1 MKPTNQFLSSLP
13 SRKPEQISDGYEFL
27 ATTIDTT
34 TLNLRKLN
42 QWLEAM
48 PEMLVNKQSAVPGE
62 SLRKAYEQFARA
74 SDAMTAEMV
83 ANAEALKKLYETI
96 QLIEEYGSTSKPVS
110 NK

>member
-1 MKPTNQFLSSLP
+1 MKPTNQFLSSVP
-13 SRKPEQISDGYEFL
+13 SRKPEQIADGYEFL

-42 QWLEAM
+42 QWLEAL
-48 PEMLVNKQSAVPGE
+48 PDMLVSKQSAIPGE

-83 ANAEALKKLYETI
+83 ANAEALKKIYETI